1 MPEIRAL
8 PLPLVEMRQGWGAV
22 KATTSDKNHASFTN
36 VLKKFFTTCFRYE
49 NKEATETEDNM
60 LSDIKTILTRS
71 RATLIED
78 ATGVAVLFTFLLI
91 GLHLSG
97 AA

>member
-1 MPEIRAL
+1 
-8 PLPLVEMRQGWGAV
+8 
-22 KATTSDKNHASFTN
+22 
-36 VLKKFFTTCFRYE
+36 
-49 NKEATETEDNM
+49 M
-60 LSDIKTILTRS
+60 LNDIKTVLTTS

-78 ATGVAVLFTFLLI
+78 ATGVVVLFAFLLI

>member
-1 MPEIRAL
+1 
-8 PLPLVEMRQGWGAV
+8 
-22 KATTSDKNHASFTN
+22 
-36 VLKKFFTTCFRYE
+36 
-49 NKEATETEDNM
+49 M
-60 LSDIKTILTRS
+60 LNDIKTILIRS

-78 ATGVAVLFTFLLI
+78 ATGVAVLFAVLLI

>member
-1 MPEIRAL
+1 
-8 PLPLVEMRQGWGAV
+8 
-22 KATTSDKNHASFTN
+22 
-36 VLKKFFTTCFRYE
+36 
-49 NKEATETEDNM
+49 M
-60 LSDIKTILTRS
+60 LNDIKTILIRS

>member
-1 MPEIRAL
+1 VGAGGGGTNRP
-8 PLPLVEMRQGWGAV
+8 PLAG
-22 KATTSDKNHASFTN
+22 NHLSFTN
-36 VLKKFFTTCFRYE
+36 VLKKFFTGRFQYE
-49 NKEATETEDNM
+49 NKKATETEDDM
-60 LSDIKTILTRS
+60 LNDIKTILTRS

>member
-1 MPEIRAL
+1 M
-8 PLPLVEMRQGWGAV
+8 
-22 KATTSDKNHASFTN
+22 
-36 VLKKFFTTCFRYE
+36 
-49 NKEATETEDNM
+49 M
-60 LSDIKTILTRS
+60 LNDIKTILATS

-78 ATGVAVLFTFLLI
+78 SLGLIALFTMLLV

>member
-1 MPEIRAL
+1 
-8 PLPLVEMRQGWGAV
+8 
-22 KATTSDKNHASFTN
+22 
-36 VLKKFFTTCFRYE
+36 
-49 NKEATETEDNM
+49 M
-60 LSDIKTILTRS
+60 LNDIKDILTRS

-78 ATGVAVLFTFLLI
+78 ATGVAILFSMLLV

>member
-1 MPEIRAL
+1 M
-8 PLPLVEMRQGWGAV
+8 
-22 KATTSDKNHASFTN
+22 
-36 VLKKFFTTCFRYE
+36 E
-49 NKEATETEDNM
+49 NDMFN
-60 LSDIKTILTRS
+60 DIKTILHGS

-78 ATGVAVLFTFLLI
+78 ATGVAVLFSFLLI

>member
-1 MPEIRAL
+1 M
-8 PLPLVEMRQGWGAV
+8 
-22 KATTSDKNHASFTN
+22 
-36 VLKKFFTTCFRYE
+36 
-49 NKEATETEDNM
+49 EDAM
-60 LSDIKTILTRS
+60 LNDIKIILNRS

-78 ATGVAVLFTFLLI
+78 ASGVAVLFTFLLV

>member
-1 MPEIRAL
+1 MKMFPLSPEKFLKSSLQA
-8 PLPLVEMRQGWGAV
+8 VSNMR
-22 KATTSDKNHASFTN
+22 TN
-36 VLKKFFTTCFRYE
+36 KQHQQ
-49 NKEATETEDNM
+49 EDDM
-60 LSDIKTILTRS
+60 LNDIKSVLTGS

-78 ATGVAVLFTFLLI
+78 AGGVAVLFAILLV

>member
-1 MPEIRAL
+1 
-8 PLPLVEMRQGWGAV
+8 
-22 KATTSDKNHASFTN
+22 
-36 VLKKFFTTCFRYE
+36 
-49 NKEATETEDNM
+49 M
-60 LSDIKTILTRS
+60 LTDIKTILTRS

-78 ATGVAVLFTFLLI
+78 AGGVAVLFTFLLI